1 MRIVQLNLS
10 ITIFK
15 LQGISAIPST
25 PSSEEGNKYEMLPS
39 SNKKGKGGSDGT
51 ISRNQHGRD

>member
-1 MRIVQLNLS
+1 VTRIVQLNLS

-39 SNKKGKGGSDGT
+39 SNKKGKAYLEVT
-51 ISRNQHGRD
+51 EQ